1 MAGYTKLF
9 STILTS
15 TIWQEDSDTRVLWV
29 TMLALADQNG
39 KVDATLPGLANI
51 ANITIEAC
59 EKAITKFESPDKYS
73 RSKKFQGR
81 RIKYI
86 KGGWRILNYAE
97 YRDKMR
103 DRAGYYRNYRAT
115 KRNQAQP
122 LATTG
127 NRWQPISEAEAEA
140 LIEKKEKKEKKEN
153 MRAHRTK
160 PVCDNETFDRFWDAY
175 PKKQKK
181 LNAQK
186 AWHKLKPDTVLA
198 EQIIRDVR
206 IRSQRLDWLKEN
218 GKYVPMPT
226 TYLNGQRWTDELPEP
241 KRGDFDWYPDEEEAE
256 AIFRETETKTEN
268 EKC

>member
-1 MAGYTKLF
+1 MAGFTKLW
-9 STILTS
+9 SNIVTS
-15 TIWQEDSDTRVLWV
+15 TIWLEDSDTRVVWITL
-29 TMLALADQNG
+29 MALANAKG
-39 KVDATLPGLANI
+39 IVDATIPGLAHQ
-51 ANITIEAC
+51 ANVSVELC
-59 EKAITKFESPDKYS
+59 EKALLKFLQPDPYS
-73 RSKKFQGR
+73 RTKRFEGR
-81 RIKYI
+81 RIKEVI
-86 KGGWRILNYAE
+86 GGWKLINYPQHREKRDAE
-97 YRDKMR
+97 Y
-103 DRAGYYRNYRAT
+103 YREYRAT
-115 KRNQAQP
+115 KRNQS
-122 LATTG
+122 ATERNGVQRSATE
-127 NRWQPISEAEAEA
+127 NHQAEAEAE
-140 LIEKKEKKEKKEN
+140 IEKKEKKEKKEN

-181 LNAQK
+181 LNSQK

-198 EQIIRDVR
+198 EQIIRDVQ